1 MAYSMEL
8 NGRTIFLAAKAET
21 AMGDYIGLHTAM
33 LLSAV
38 PMLAGALLLI
48 FIPYPQKAN

>member
-21 AMGDYIGLHTAM
+21 AMGDYI
-33 LLSAV
+33 V
-38 PMLAGALLLI
+38 
-48 FIPYPQKAN
+48 YE